1 MRAKPTVLST
11 ALQAV
16 LLAVLFSSF
25 LVAPGM
31 AQSGMF
37 RATVVDSAGEPIPGV
52 QVTVTSEDLTS
63 FRRALS
69 TDKRGNFRV
78 RFQSNQAQYRFDLLF
93 EKPGFQSF
101 TVPLSPTMTQ
111 EMNEQYVMDES
122 SHEVVESLGDLSA
135 VLTGSSNAAIEA
147 FNLGLTAQK
156 SGDLATARQRFGE
169 AVAADPE
176 LRPALI
182 ALGQVQLDQQD
193 YAVALET
200 ADRALS
206 SGEASVD
213 ALRVKYQAL
222 RALGR
227 EAEAD
232 EIGASLEQ
240 AEGAVAAARRVYN
253 EGGDAFQA
261 GDHGTA
267 LTKFREAI
275 ELDPS
280 LTEAHH
286 AVATLELAQGNY
298 EAAST
303 SAEKALALGSEDINT
318 LRVLYDA
325 YDAQGRVEELA
336 EIAPRLAAV
345 DPDYGGGKLL
355 EQAASAWNS
364 GQTERAVSLSQL
376 ALTMDPSLAKAHY
389 FIGLNHLSK
398 GDNASA
404 KAALEK
410 FIAMAPEDPDA
421 ATARD
426 MISYID

>member
-1 MRAKPTVLST
+1 
-11 ALQAV
+11 
-16 LLAVLFSSF
+16 
-25 LVAPGM
+25 
-31 AQSGMF
+31 
-37 RATVVDSAGEPIPGV
+37 
-52 QVTVTSEDLTS
+52 
-63 FRRALS
+63 
-69 TDKRGNFRV
+69 
-78 RFQSNQAQYRFDLLF
+78 
-93 EKPGFQSF
+93 
-101 TVPLSPTMTQ
+101 
-111 EMNEQYVMDES
+111 
-122 SHEVVESLGDLSA
+122 VVESHGDLSA

-147 FNLGLTAQK
+147 FNSGLTAQK
-156 SGDLATARQRFGE
+156 GGDLATARQLFEE
-169 AVAADPE
+169 ALTEDPQ
-176 LRPALI
+176 LRPARI
-182 ALGQVQLDQQD
+182 ALGQVLLDQGD
-193 YAVALET
+193 YGAALET
-200 ADRALS
+200 ADRALAEGES
-206 SGEASVD
+206 SVE

-227 EAEAD
+227 QTEAD

-253 EGGDAFQA
+253 EGGEAFKG
-261 GDHGTA
+261 GDHDTA
-267 LTKFREAI
+267 LTKFHEAI
-275 ELDPS
+275 ELDPG

-286 AVATLELAQGNY
+286 AVATLELARGNY
-298 EAAST
+298 EAASN

-325 YDAQGRVEELA
+325 YDARGLVDELA

-376 ALTMDPSLAKAHY
+376 ALAIDPSLAKAHY

-398 GDNASA
+398 GDNAAA

-410 FIAMAPEDPDA
+410 FVAMAPEDSDA

-426 MISYID
+426 MISYIE